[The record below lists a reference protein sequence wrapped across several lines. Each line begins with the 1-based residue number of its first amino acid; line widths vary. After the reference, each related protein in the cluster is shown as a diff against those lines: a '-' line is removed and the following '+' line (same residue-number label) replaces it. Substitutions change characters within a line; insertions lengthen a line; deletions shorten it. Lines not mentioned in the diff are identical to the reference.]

1 MQYGGTGLGGQVALL
16 LAVQDGGPDL
26 EAAPPTSAVGETD
39 RKTKNAF
46 LAHVQNGELGK
57 SGELVPKYAQ
67 DKPMTTILPTVLSV
81 HFIGGTFQ

>member
-26 EAAPPTSAVGETD
+26 EAAPLTSAARETD

-46 LAHVQNGELGK
+46 PAHVQNGEIGK
-57 SGELVPKYAQ
+57 SGELVQKYAQ
-67 DKPMTTILPTVLSV
+67 DKPMTTILSTVLSV
-81 HFIGGTFQ
+81 HFIGTLQ